1 MPFLEELPSF
11 VVMLKV
17 PTSSELV
24 ASLEEELE
32 AELLEESSEED
43 GVTLLEELG
52 SEDGVELLIGTLEEG
67 SEEDGVLVTL
77 LEEELGSLVWGL
89 VWEFEL
95 LGADASFEEE
105 GAASLVKEACSL
117 ESETSLLLSNV
128 DSSLAGMLEK
138 GMRSGVMLLQEASNA
153 TADKVSRIKGVFFI
167 NKASFF

>member
-1 MPFLEELPSF
+1 
-11 VVMLKV
+11 MLKV
-17 PTSSELV
+17 PISSELV
-24 ASLEEELE
+24 TSLEELEELLE
-32 AELLEESSEED
+32 DASEEDGTELLEELGSEEE

-52 SEDGVELLIGTLEEG
+52 SDEDGA
-67 SEEDGVLVTL
+67 DALVTL

>member
-1 MPFLEELPSF
+1 
-11 VVMLKV
+11 MLKV
-17 PTSSELV
+17 PISSELV
-24 ASLEEELE
+24 ASLEELE
-32 AELLEESSEED
+32 ELLEEDGSEEDGTTLLEELGSEED

-52 SEDGVELLIGTLEEG
+52 SDEDGA
-67 SEEDGVLVTL
+67 DVLVTL

-128 DSSLAGMLEK
+128 DSSLAGTLEK
-138 GMRSGVMLLQEASNA
+138 GMRSGVILLQEASNA

>member
-1 MPFLEELPSF
+1 
-11 VVMLKV
+11 MLKV
-17 PTSSELV
+17 PTSSLDEAL
-24 ASLEEELE
+24 EELE
-32 AELLEESSEED
+32 DEELEEA
-43 GVTLLEELG
+43 LLEELG
-52 SEDGVELLIGTLEEG
+52 SEEEGSELLEGALEEEG
-67 SEEDGVLVTL
+67 SEEEGVVEELEAGVEEDGVEAL
-77 LEEELGSLVWGL
+77 LEAELGSLVWGL

-128 DSSLAGMLEK
+128 DSSLAGTLEK
-138 GMRSGVMLLQEASNA
+138 GMRSGVILLQEASNA